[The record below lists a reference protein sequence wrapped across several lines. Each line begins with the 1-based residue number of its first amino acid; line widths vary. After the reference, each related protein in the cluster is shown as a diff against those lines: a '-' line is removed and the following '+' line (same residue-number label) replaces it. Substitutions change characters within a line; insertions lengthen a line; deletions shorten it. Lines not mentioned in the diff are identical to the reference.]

1 MKKRILVLSFL
12 AASMF
17 GAFSMP
23 LSNIGYE
30 ASVSAEEVE
39 DDTEAAED
47 NEDAVSEEDE
57 LTEEQIA
64 EYSAGVTDEQI
75 ISYSEQNLNVL
86 VTMDLTNYDPETSA
100 DAAMVNDWYAIK
112 DQVGA
117 YVSQDSAVVEREG
130 RKLKGIID
138 ATCENAKVRFTV
150 TFDVLNGLESIQAV
164 NLDAQEEETQ
174 SFGALMATA
183 GVNTLLGMGT
193 VFVMLFLMSGLIGL
207 MKYIPQLFEPKRK
220 PVETVP
226 VPVPAPVAAP
236 VAVEEDLSNDEELV
250 AVISAAIAAYE
261 GENNVD
267 GFVVRSIRRH

>member
-1 MKKRILVLSFL
+1 MKKHILVLSFL

-17 GAFSMP
+17 GAFAMP
-23 LSNIGYE
+23 LSNTGYE
-30 ASVSAEEVE
+30 AVVSAEEVE
-39 DDTEAAED
+39 DDAEAAED
-47 NEDAVSEEDE
+47 NEDTVPEEDE

-117 YVSQDSAVVEREG
+117 YVSQDSATVERDG

-236 VAVEEDLSNDEELV
+236 AAVEEDLSNDEELV